1 MGFINIIKAAFENQN
16 VLTIII
22 LLLFCYNDNHVH
34 LQTSCSAEVLVVADP
49 GEGVRIF
56 VLTFDLY
63 ILFGLCICIAFDLMN
78 KDG

>member
-1 MGFINIIKAAFENQN
+1 MGFINIIKATFENQYTHHYYFVV
-16 VLTIII
+16 VL
-22 LLLFCYNDNHVH
+22 LYHVH

-63 ILFGLCICIAFDLMN
+63 ILFGLCICIAFDFMN